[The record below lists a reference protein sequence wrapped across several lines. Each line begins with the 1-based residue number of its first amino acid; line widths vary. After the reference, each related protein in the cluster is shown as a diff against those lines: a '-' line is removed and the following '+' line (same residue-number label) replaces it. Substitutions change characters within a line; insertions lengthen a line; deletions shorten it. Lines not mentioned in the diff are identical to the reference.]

1 MNLSTSPSTLGHNTS
16 IELLRT
22 QNLFKGLSDDLLND
36 IRKHVRFQ
44 EFRKNEYILHKGASG
59 DALLLLFSG
68 RLQVVSLSEEGKEVG
83 LNFIDPGDFF
93 GEVTLIDGGPR
104 SASVIATTTSVV
116 GFLPKQQALW
126 LFHNNPV
133 IAERVLKRLCNI
145 IRQEIHYRANL
156 GASKAFTR
164 IYSVLFGKTTAQTPA
179 QEIAGKPSKALAV
192 ENLPNQQS
200 IAMMANVSRETVSR
214 ALQALIKAGI
224 IQKDTKRII
233 IQDPKLLEKLA
244 SGEIDVSQLTVTRSN
259 SQETNS
265 AATASKA

>member
-1 MNLSTSPSTLGHNTS
+1 MFV
-16 IELLRT
+16 
-22 QNLFKGLSDDLLND
+22 FKNSAKM
-36 IRKHVRFQ
+36 I
-44 EFRKNEYILHKGASG
+44 I
-59 DALLLLFSG
+59 LLFSG

-116 GFLPKQQALW
+116 GFLPKTQALW
-126 LFHNNPV
+126 LFHNNPT

-164 IYSVLFGKTTAQTPA
+164 IYSVLFGKTALPSTQEAGGTPA
-179 QEIAGKPSKALAV
+179 KTLSV

-259 SQETNS
+259 SQGAQTQ
-265 AATASKA
+265 ATAK